1 MTDDGRSVKNINIL
15 LLFYGDDAKS
25 IGIKYDES
33 GIFGQER
40 FTSRVRA

>member
-25 IGIKYDES
+25 IGIKYDEKVEYL
-33 GIFGQER
+33 GKKDL
-40 FTSRVRA
+40 RVE